1 MLPPCRSGSA
11 ADIGPRGPMSSAL
24 GLGPYEISLACCPAH
39 GVAAP
44 EPIRRTSGTS
54 ARTRRSSGSC
64 RTSRP
69 PTPSSRRWCGRST
82 TCTRRCSGSRA
93 TARASRSGPTTA
105 RPPDG
110 SAPPTRHARA
120 RHRGGV
126 ARARAARASCSCTAS
141 RSTASRRGRT
151 PTATGCPTASTSPLD
166 VAPVGDLL
174 ERHRERGI
182 ELRVLAD
189 LRAAARRGD
198 RVRLP
203 VLDVPDGANSQSCSG
218 RSVGNRMTSRIDVV
232 SVSSI
237 TRRSMPM
244 PRPAV
249 GGSPYSRARR

>member
-1 MLPPCRSGSA
+1 MLSGPWRRGTRS
-11 ADIGPRGPMSSAL
+11 
-24 GLGPYEISLACCPAH
+24 
-39 GVAAP
+39 
-44 EPIRRTSGTS
+44 IRSTSGTS

-105 RPPDG
+105 RPPDRLG
-110 SAPPTRHARA
+110 ATTAPRVHAIEEAWLERVQRVRAVGVPLRGRRVRAVAGRRRLLGVRRTSAP
-120 RHRGGV
+120 
-126 ARARAARASCSCTAS
+126 
-141 RSTASRRGRT
+141 
-151 PTATGCPTASTSPLD
+151 PLD

-182 ELRVLAD
+182 ELRVLA
-189 LRAAARRGD
+189 RPARRCATQVIASGY
-198 RVRLP
+198 RFSMCRM
-203 VLDVPDGANSQSCSG
+203 AEHQSCSG